1 MDNIITVA
9 GITGSG
15 KSLIAYHIK
24 KMLKEKFNI
33 DAQYSHELEYEPDL
47 SRFDKYPDVVNLKG
61 NWKIKEVQLP
71 RESLNA

>member
-15 KSLIAYHIK
+15 KTLVAYHIK

-33 DAQYSHELEYEPDL
+33 DAQYSSELDNGPDL
-47 SRFDKYPDVVNLKG
+47 SRFDEYPDVVNLKG
-61 NWKIKEVQLP
+61 NWKIKDIQLP
-71 RESLNA
+71 RESLDA